1 MDKANVDL
9 AMYRLET
16 AKQCIISAK
25 ALIEISDYK
34 GAANRSYYAIF
45 HCMRS
50 ILALCSIDFSKH
62 SAVGAYFRKKY
73 IKTGIFDVSMS
84 DIISEAFDIRSDS
97 DYNDYFVISKKEVEE
112 QVLNAQ
118 YFYEKV
124 EEYVIAQI
132 KIDNII
138 ERKT

>member
-1 MDKANVDL
+1 
-9 AMYRLET
+9 MY
-16 AKQCIISAK
+16 IISEK

-34 GAANRSYYAIF
+34 GAANRSYYAVF

-50 ILALCSIDFSKH
+50 VLALCAVDFSKH
-62 SAVGAYFRKKY
+62 SAVGAYFRKEY

-112 QVLNAQ
+112 QISNAQ
-118 YFYEKV
+118 YFYDRV
-124 EEYVIAQI
+124 EEYVVAQI
-132 KIDNII
+132 KDGG
-138 ERKT
+138 

>member
-1 MDKANVDL
+1 MDKARADL
-9 AMYRLET
+9 AKYRLGT

-34 GAANRSYYAIF
+34 GAANRSYYAGF
-45 HCMRS
+45 QCMRS
-50 ILALCSIDFSKH
+50 VLALSSIDFSKH
-62 SAVGAYFRKKY
+62 SAVGAYFRKEY

-112 QVLNAQ
+112 QIANAR

-124 EEYVIAQI
+124 EMYVLTQI
-132 KIDNII
+132 KNIPGT
-138 ERKT
+138 EK

>member
-1 MDKANVDL
+1 MDKERADL
-9 AMYRLET
+9 AIYRLET

-34 GAANRSYYAIF
+34 GAANRTYYAVF

-50 ILALCSIDFSKH
+50 VLALCSIDFSKH
-62 SAVGAYFRKKY
+62 SAVGAYFRKEY

-112 QVLNAQ
+112 QILNAR
-118 YFYEKV
+118 YFYDKV
-124 EEYVIAQI
+124 EKYVTAQT
-132 KIDNII
+132 KQA
-138 ERKT
+138 

>member
-1 MDKANVDL
+1 MDKERADL
-9 AMYRLET
+9 SVYRLET

-50 ILALCSIDFSKH
+50 ILALNSIDFSKH
-62 SAVGAYFRKKY
+62 SAVAAYFRKEY

-97 DYNDYFVISKKEVEE
+97 DYNDYFFISKKEVEE

-124 EEYVIAQI
+124 EDYVVAQI
-132 KIDNII
+132 QADNAIWNL
-138 ERKT
+138 

>member
-1 MDKANVDL
+1 MDKSRKDL
-9 AMYRLET
+9 AVYRLET
-16 AKQCIISAK
+16 ARQCIISAR

-34 GAANRSYYAIF
+34 GAANRSYYAVF

-50 ILALCSIDFSKH
+50 VLALCSVDFSKH
-62 SAVGAYFRKKY
+62 SAVGAYFRKEY

-97 DYNDYFVISKKEVEE
+97 DYNDYFVISKREVESQIE
-112 QVLNAQ
+112 NAH

-124 EEYVIAQI
+124 EEYVVKLI
-132 KIDNII
+132 KEDDKI
-138 ERKT
+138 